1 MAGVAGRGILI
12 TGAAG
17 FLGSQLVRGLT
28 AAGAEVHPFTR
39 RIGDVTKLDSLR
51 AAIEAARPE
60 VVVHLAAYG
69 TTPAQ
74 PDAAQRDVE
83 LMREVNLGGVEN
95 LWTALER
102 FHCRI
107 VQAGTCAEYATKN
120 GPISEDDVC
129 APESDYARTLHEAVC
144 YSQARAQR
152 TGREVV
158 VLRPFG
164 PYGPGDRPERLI
176 PFVIDGLLGDG
187 RVAVTAGTQRRD
199 FSYVRDHVIAFMTAA
214 VAPLTQTGA
223 VYNIGSGIPI
233 SVREVV
239 EKIAGLVGDR
249 ACDRIDYGSV
259 ASRPDDRADRY
270 ADISAA
276 RRDLAFAPAVSL
288 DEGLRLTI
296 AAARA
301 ARQEAG
307 R

>member
-1 MAGVAGRGILI
+1 VAGRGILI

-17 FLGSQLVRGLT
+17 FIGSHLIRALT

-39 RIGDVTKLDSLR
+39 RTGNVTNLESLR
-51 AAIEAARPE
+51 AAITAARPE
-60 VVVHLAAYG
+60 VVFHLAAYG
-69 TTPAQ
+69 TTTT
-74 PDAAQRDVE
+74 QRDVAM
-83 LMREVNLGGVEN
+83 MREVNVGGVEN

-107 VQAGTCAEYATKN
+107 VQAGTCAEYATKD
-120 GPISEDDVC
+120 GPISENDPTV
-129 APESDYARTLHEAVC
+129 PESDYARTLHEAVV

-152 TGREVV
+152 TGRELV

-164 PYGPGDRPERLI
+164 PYGPGDRRERLI
-176 PFVIDGLLGDG
+176 PFVIDGLLGGG

-199 FSYVRDHVIAFMTAA
+199 FSYVRDHVMAFMSAA

-223 VYNIGSGIPI
+223 AYNVGSGIPMT
-233 SVREVV
+233 VRDVV
-239 EKIAGLVGDR
+239 EKIADLVDDR
-249 ACDRIDYGSV
+249 ARDRIDYG
-259 ASRPDDRADRY
+259 ATPSRPDDRADRY
-270 ADISAA
+270 AEISAA

-288 DEGLRLTI
+288 DEGLKLTI

-301 ARQEAG
+301 AREEAV

>member
-1 MAGVAGRGILI
+1 MAGGRPVAGRGILI

-17 FLGSQLVRGLT
+17 FLGSHLVRGLT

-39 RIGDVTKLDSLR
+39 RIGDVTNLESLR
-51 AAIEAARPE
+51 AAIAAARPE
-60 VVVHLAAYG
+60 VVCHLAAYG
-69 TTPAQ
+69 TTTAQ
-74 PDAAQRDVE
+74 PDAAR
-83 LMREVNLGGVEN
+83 MREVNVGGVEN

-120 GPISEDDVC
+120 GPISEDDPC
-129 APESDYARTLHEAVC
+129 APESDYARTLHDAVC

-214 VAPLTQTGA
+214 VAPLTQTGV
-223 VYNIGSGIPI
+223 VYNVGSGIPI
-233 SVREVV
+233 SIRDVV
-239 EKIAGLVGDR
+239 EKIADQAGEGAR
-249 ACDRIDYGSV
+249 DRIDFGAAAPRS
-259 ASRPDDRADRY
+259 DDRADRY

-276 RRDLAFAPAVSL
+276 RRDLAFAPAVGL

-301 ARQEAG
+301 ARQEAV

>member
-1 MAGVAGRGILI
+1 VAGGKPIAGRGILV

-17 FLGSQLVRGLT
+17 FLGSHLVRGLT

-39 RIGDVTKLDSLR
+39 RTGDVTKLESLR
-51 AAIEAARPE
+51 AAIAAARPD
-60 VVVHLAAYG
+60 VVFHLAAYG
-69 TTPAQ
+69 TTT
-74 PDAAQRDVE
+74 AQRDVAM
-83 LMREVNLGGVEN
+83 MREVNLGGVEN

-107 VQAGTCAEYATKN
+107 VQAGTCAEYATKA
-120 GPISEDDVC
+120 GPISESDPC
-129 APESDYARTLHEAVC
+129 LPESDYARTLHDAVC

-164 PYGPGDRPERLI
+164 AYGPGDRPERLI

-187 RVAVTAGTQRRD
+187 RVPVTAGTQRRD
-199 FSYVRDHVIAFMTAA
+199 FSYVRDHVLAFMAAA

-223 VYNIGSGIPI
+223 VYNVGSGIPI
-233 SVREVV
+233 SVRDVV
-239 EKIAGLVGDR
+239 EKIAGFFGDR
-249 ACDRIDYGSV
+249 AHDRIDFGAA
-259 ASRPDDRADRY
+259 ASRSDDRGDRY

-276 RRDLAFAPAVSL
+276 RRDLVFAPAVGL

-301 ARQEAG
+301 ARQEAV